1 MGYFIEKDNI
11 RLHRSTFGNDKK
23 GGQAQ
28 TQSKCRKLLKIASSN
43 FIASRGTKSFLL
55 RKVGLSKVKKFV
67 QGHITCLCQSGGKKT
82 EILAL
87 CQWSSQSRPLRVLT
101 VLWRSISWT
110 GFGRP
115 HYNVIELSSSLTING
130 RLLEKEHKIV
140 QVKQIA
146 RSIQR
151 LTAKETM
158 KTEDMSTAL

>member
-67 QGHITCLCQSGGKKT
+67 QGHITCLCQSEARRQKSW
-82 EILAL
+82 L
-87 CQWSSQSRPLRVLT
+87 CASDLLRADL
-101 VLWRSISWT
+101 
-110 GFGRP
+110 
-115 HYNVIELSSSLTING
+115 
-130 RLLEKEHKIV
+130 
-140 QVKQIA
+140 
-146 RSIQR
+146 
-151 LTAKETM
+151 
-158 KTEDMSTAL
+158 